1 MANGLAVFGHVAN
14 SSLHV
19 GIRNTIMFFITDI
32 DELKAKAAANLA
44 RLKSAREDVEFF
56 EFQEKQYESEIRLG
70 EELNQKEFQ
79 RVRGIWEN

>member
-1 MANGLAVFGHVAN
+1 
-14 SSLHV
+14 
-19 GIRNTIMFFITDI
+19 MFFITDI